1 VRRNQEC
8 ELPDV
13 IIIGGGIAGCATAWY
28 LAADGVDV
36 LLLEQDHLNASA
48 SGANAGS
55 LHAQIQHEPFV
66 ELGEAWAKSFAPA
79 LPFFAASIALWKSAG
94 AEIGADL
101 GVVQCGGILVAKSED
116 EMRLIEAKSRIET
129 AAGLEMELLN
139 RADLQ
144 ARAPYVARDMIGGVY
159 CPVEGK
165 ADPLTAAPAFAAAAE
180 SRGAVIRRGCRV
192 ELLRR
197 CDAGYEVVTS
207 EATFTAPRVVNA
219 AGVETGRVAAMVG
232 VSLPIQAFPIQLSVT
247 EPAVALVDH
256 LVYAARDMLTLKQTS
271 IGTILIG
278 GGWPAAIDDLGRPQV
293 SPESLSRNLAVALD
307 VVPALANINIVRTWA
322 AIVNGT
328 TEWRPILGEVPG
340 APGFYINYVPWM
352 GFTGGPGGARV
363 VASLVQGKPPPLD
376 IDVSYFS
383 P

>member
-1 VRRNQEC
+1 
-8 ELPDV
+8 
-13 IIIGGGIAGCATAWY
+13 
-28 LAADGVDV
+28 
-36 LLLEQDHLNASA
+36 
-48 SGANAGS
+48 
-55 LHAQIQHEPFV
+55 
-66 ELGEAWAKSFAPA
+66 
-79 LPFFAASIALWKSAG
+79 
-94 AEIGADL
+94 
-101 GVVQCGGILVAKSED
+101 
-116 EMRLIEAKSRIET
+116 
-129 AAGLEMELLN
+129 MELLN

>member
-1 VRRNQEC
+1 M
-8 ELPDV
+8 PDV

-36 LLLEQDHLNASA
+36 LLLEQGHLNASA

-322 AIVNGT
+322 AGLLSCRRSLP
-328 TEWRPILGEVPG
+328 WRS
-340 APGFYINYVPWM
+340 F
-352 GFTGGPGGARV
+352 R
-363 VASLVQGKPPPLD
+363 
-376 IDVSYFS
+376 
-383 P
+383 